1 MGNRYNLLHG
11 TKTLE
16 PGFRQRKEE
25 IMAFAGSTWGKT
37 AGDREKR
44 KNQRARLKVAQAKYR
59 ADIYRDT
66 VQIIVELL
74 ARSKHSEK
82 SAVDVAKKFLTS
94 IDLSYNPQVVSSET
108 LSIALRRYLSA
119 CRPSLTSRRKFYRVV
134 LAFVETASLSESRS
148 VTQFLSDIELTL
160 QIAKPSAT
168 RRTSQTRSRTRTRPS
183 SKGNTISTRPIKD
196 THTEQC
202 FLLLGC
208 SRDASIEIIKRA
220 YRKKAL
226 ELHPDTNDRSRLS
239 EDEIK
244 QQEAQFRS
252 LHDAYQRALALVG

>member
-1 MGNRYNLLHG
+1 
-11 TKTLE
+11 
-16 PGFRQRKEE
+16 
-25 IMAFAGSTWGKT
+25 MAFGGSTWGKT
-37 AGDREKR
+37 AADREKR

-74 ARSKHSEK
+74 ARSEHSEK
-82 SAVDVAKKFLTS
+82 SAVIVAKKFLTS
-94 IDLSYNPQVVSSET
+94 IDLSYNPQVLSFET
-108 LSIALRRYLSA
+108 PSIALRRYLSA

-160 QIAKPSAT
+160 QIAKSSAT
-168 RRTSQTRSRTRTRPS
+168 HRTSQTRSRIRARPS
-183 SKGNTISTRPIKD
+183 SKQNKILARAIKD
-196 THTEQC
+196 THTEEC
-202 FLLLGC
+202 FSLLGC
-208 SRDASIEIIKRA
+208 SRDASVELIKRA

-226 ELHPDTNDRSRLS
+226 ELHPDTIDRSRLS
-239 EDEIK
+239 KDDIK
-244 QQEAQFRS
+244 EQEAQFRS

>member
-1 MGNRYNLLHG
+1 
-11 TKTLE
+11 
-16 PGFRQRKEE
+16 
-25 IMAFAGSTWGKT
+25 MAFGGSTWGKT
-37 AGDREKR
+37 AADREKR

-74 ARSKHSEK
+74 ARSEHSEK

-94 IDLSYNPQVVSSET
+94 IDLSYNPQVLSFET
-108 LSIALRRYLSA
+108 PSIALRRYLSA

-134 LAFVETASLSESRS
+134 LAFVESASLSESRS

-160 QIAKPSAT
+160 QIAKPSVT
-168 RRTSQTRSRTRTRPS
+168 RRTSQTRSRIRTRPS
-183 SKGNTISTRPIKD
+183 SKQNKISARATRD
-196 THTEQC
+196 AHSENC
-202 FLLLGC
+202 FSLLGC
-208 SRDASIEIIKRA
+208 AQDASVEIIKRA

-226 ELHPDTNDRSRLS
+226 ELHPDTIDRSRLS
-239 EDEIK
+239 KDDIK
-244 QQEAQFRS
+244 EQEAQFRS